1 MARGRNWVAGEQLAQ
16 VDNRD
21 PFAPSVWRS
30 PVYRTPEPV
39 IMVVQLVRLIWRLL
53 WFALTHPGV
62 DAVTALVVVTWLGMG
77 WPGLVGLAVVMV
89 IGLAGLRVIQPAWFA
104 RFVAV
109 PIGDWLRWWFY
120 RRRWKAA
127 MTLAG
132 LAPDYQGQPVLPVLD
147 RVHRAGAVD
156 LVRAALVTGQAPAD
170 FEARAENLAHAFGA
184 RLCRIRATA
193 PGVVVLELVRADTL
207 ADPIG
212 ALPVTGEV
220 DLAGLPV
227 GRCEDGS
234 PWRLRLAATH
244 VLIAGATG
252 SGKGSVIWSLIRAL
266 LPAIASG
273 WVQVWALDPK
283 RMELSFGRA
292 LFCRYV
298 CQAAAMV
305 ELLEAAV
312 AVMHDRAGQFGGRT
326 RTFTPGTEFPF
337 VVVLVDELAFL
348 TAYQPERD
356 LRKRAEAAIATLTSQ
371 GRSVGVCVVGALQD
385 PRKDVISLRN
395 LFSTRIALRLDESD
409 QVDMVLGDGARDRG
423 ALADQ
428 ISPLPYTGAGVGIR
442 AAGGLPGPGA
452 GPGRLRRPTP
462 TSAPWPTRSAT
473 CPAVAYEGNRL
484 AHRRTLPRMPDR
496 AGPGRHRQAGPAGR
510 VPPVRLR
517 RTVRHRRHR
526 LGRCLVTAQGGR
538 RGPSGW
544 RCRWPAPWSRIWPP
558 STAPACGRC
567 SCAGPRSTPATSS
580 RC

>member
-1 MARGRNWVAGEQLAQ
+1 
-16 VDNRD
+16 
-21 PFAPSVWRS
+21 
-30 PVYRTPEPV
+30 
-39 IMVVQLVRLIWRLL
+39 
-53 WFALTHPGV
+53 
-62 DAVTALVVVTWLGMG
+62 
-77 WPGLVGLAVVMV
+77 
-89 IGLAGLRVIQPAWFA
+89 
-104 RFVAV
+104 
-109 PIGDWLRWWFY
+109 
-120 RRRWKAA
+120 

-132 LAPDYQGQPVLPVLD
+132 LAPEYRGQPMLPILG
-147 RVHRAGAVD
+147 RVHRVGAVD
-156 LVRAALVTGQAPAD
+156 LVHVGLVTGQAPGD

-184 RLCRIRATA
+184 RLCRIRNVA

-220 DLAGLPV
+220 DLVGLPI

-266 LPAIASG
+266 LPAIATG

-292 LFCRYV
+292 LFHRYA

-312 AVMHDRAGQFGGRT
+312 AEMHDRAGQFGGVT
-326 RTFTPGTEFPF
+326 RTFTPSTEFPF

-428 ISPLPYTGAGVGIR
+428 ITPDPWTGAGVGYVRLEASPDPVRVR
-442 AAGGLPGPGA
+442 AAYVSDADILAMAASVGYLPGGGL
-452 GPGRLRRPTP
+452 
-462 TSAPWPTRSAT
+462 
-473 CPAVAYEGNRL
+473 
-484 AHRRTLPRMPDR
+484 
-496 AGPGRHRQAGPAGR
+496 
-510 VPPVRLR
+510 
-517 RTVRHRRHR
+517 
-526 LGRCLVTAQGGR
+526 
-538 RGPSGW
+538 
-544 RCRWPAPWSRIWPP
+544 
-558 STAPACGRC
+558 
-567 SCAGPRSTPATSS
+567 
-580 RC
+580 